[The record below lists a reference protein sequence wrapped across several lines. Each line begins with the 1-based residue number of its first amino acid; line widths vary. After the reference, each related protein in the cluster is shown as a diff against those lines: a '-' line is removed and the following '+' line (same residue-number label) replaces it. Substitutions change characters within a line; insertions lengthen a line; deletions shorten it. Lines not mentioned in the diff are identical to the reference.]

1 MLERAE
7 EAIKEFLENFNYRQ
21 TLQVFRSECENKI
34 KEESFSPHIQT
45 KILSK
50 NKKILLL
57 ISIIKQKR

>member
-21 TLQVFRSECENKI
+21 TLKIFKSECETKI

-50 NKKILLL
+50 NNQILSHIL
-57 ISIIKQKR
+57 ITKQKS